1 MRTGVRKQ
9 TWIVLI
15 SLLVAGVVSGGC
27 GDGNGSDP
35 DPETGSAGRSLAV
48 TLPAESA
55 WVSTGY
61 TFYPREV
68 LRVAAGERALGADG
82 VVENDPLPYV
92 AHRRLLGRIGER
104 GRPFPI
110 GRDYRVSG
118 NSLNAGEYFY
128 VGWNDRDFLPPG
140 DTEEEWAGLDI
151 QIEISSTDGAPLLS
165 PIDGMWSD
173 DQNPLFNWD
182 EIDDVY
188 QYKIEVSRYPDF
200 RILEVSN
207 TTSFTSVSFVEIAY
221 PGIPGTDQEQQEE
234 VQLDEGVYY
243 WRVRAQ
249 LNTGR
254 TLAPNFGWT
263 DWSLVFRYGVELGS
277 SPEPPEIMSPESGV
291 DLEEGEPVL
300 FEFTQQPDPS
310 GVLWRYR
317 NVKGACGSEPTI
329 DPDDPASG
337 DPTGWMVFPCVIEAP
352 NPTDEPPYYAYF
364 DSPELDRG
372 EWFFRVE
379 VRDGDDFD
387 EERVSGTDFRA
398 SIGCEEYPGEV
409 TDEVIDEEGE
419 GEFPGPATGE
429 IPTS

>member
-1 MRTGVRKQ
+1 M
-9 TWIVLI
+9 
-15 SLLVAGVVSGGC
+15 
-27 GDGNGSDP
+27 
-35 DPETGSAGRSLAV
+35 
-48 TLPAESA
+48 
-55 WVSTGY
+55 
-61 TFYPREV
+61 
-68 LRVAAGERALGADG
+68 
-82 VVENDPLPYV
+82 
-92 AHRRLLGRIGER
+92 
-104 GRPFPI
+104 
-110 GRDYRVSG
+110 
-118 NSLNAGEYFY
+118 
-128 VGWNDRDFLPPG
+128 GWNDRDFIFPEDSEGEWEDLEVSLEV
-140 DTEEEWAGLDI
+140 DT
-151 QIEISSTDGAPLLS
+151 STAAPLLS

-263 DWSLVFRYGVELGS
+263 DWSLIFRYGVELRSAPADPVIVRPGS
-277 SPEPPEIMSPESGV
+277 GM
-291 DLEEGEPVL
+291 DLDEGDVVN
-300 FEFTQQPDPS
+300 FEFTVDPDPS

-317 NVKGACGSEPTI
+317 QMKGACGSEPEI

-337 DPTGWMVFPCVIEAP
+337 EPTDWKVFPSVIEDP
-352 NPTDEPPYYAYF
+352 NPTKEPQQYAYF
-364 DSPELDRG
+364 VSPDLARG
-372 EWFFRVE
+372 EWLIRVE
-379 VRDGDDFD
+379 VRDGDDF
-387 EERVSGTDFRA
+387 EAERVSGTDFRA
-398 SIGCEEYPGEV
+398 SIGCEEYPDEV
-409 TDEVIDEEGE
+409 TDETTNAGD

-429 IPTS
+429 IPVS